1 HPGGRPGGAPPWSSH
16 TDLISGL
23 CTVGPAGPRTRILME
38 NEVNFHPAGLR
49 VEAAYGV
56 RAHIQPL
63 LAGGKARK
71 SVAPQ
76 RGPLGLGH
84 AGLRYQQLAMQVLVV
99 RVSRQVVGTKP
110 QPTQM
115 WRDVVRGDDRQYSK
129 GGWPFEGRLVAVPL
143 YGIRGTGRELRQ
155 VVMCHHPCVEQK
167 FMRRRDDLDA

>member
-1 HPGGRPGGAPPWSSH
+1 
-16 TDLISGL
+16 
-23 CTVGPAGPRTRILME
+23 
-38 NEVNFHPAGLR
+38 
-49 VEAAYGV
+49 
-56 RAHIQPL
+56 
-63 LAGGKARK
+63 
-71 SVAPQ
+71 
-76 RGPLGLGH
+76 
-84 AGLRYQQLAMQVLVV
+84 LAMQVLVV

-167 FMRRRDDLDA
+167 FMRRRDDPDAWGIALSHDQDLGTLVVEQPPRVLPLGPEPLF